1 MVLVPLPQVFPSE
14 QTLYTDEQL
23 QAHDD
28 EQHPQCVFCQRRFY
42 SNDELYVH
50 LSRDHFACHVCERLG
65 AQHQYFNDWPAL
77 EVRVASL
84 TPHSSSDTS

>member
-1 MVLVPLPQVFPSE
+1 MFPSE
-14 QTLYTDEQL
+14 QALYTDEEL
-23 QAHDD
+23 HAHDA
-28 EQHPQCVFCQRRFY
+28 EHPQCSFCQRRFY

-77 EVRVASL
+77 EVPSF
-84 TPHSSSDTS
+84 PP